1 MDAPLRIK
9 LLIAFVAVAFL
20 NGLLT
25 TVAGT
30 LLINRLVVGEAQRR
44 VQLGLKTAEA
54 MLGQEAG
61 AGLRVTSVLAAWS
74 AQNDKSPAGGL
85 SKSFLERVRVENG
98 LDFLQVLDAQG
109 TVVLTARGQSVGRK
123 VDSPLVRA
131 ALAQGTAGSGL
142 RLIPIQ
148 ELAIESP
155 ALAAKAQI
163 EILPTAHAKEVPAEP
178 LREAMIIEAVAPI
191 IGPAGRFLGAVRSG
205 LMLNQHYDLVDTIR
219 ENIFTTGTYKNKN
232 FGTVTI
238 FQHDVRIATN
248 VTDEQGKRGVGTRI
262 SAEVYDRVLGEGRVW
277 IGPALVINN
286 WYISSYEPIRDVDN
300 QIIGVLY
307 VGIIKDRY
315 DDLRSQ
321 TALAFLLIAAVALVL
336 AVSVAYLLAW
346 RLSRPLASMTK
357 AAEAIARGDMEY
369 RITIPTRATRDETRR
384 LLMTFGRMVDA
395 LRERDEQLRRSYDRL
410 QATTQELHRWNQNY
424 LETLEFITH
433 ELKNQIAAMK
443 LNVLAVRDGYVG
455 DLQPA
460 QHEALEDVATTMRR
474 TEEMILNYL
483 NLSRI
488 EKGELEVKAR
498 PVDLRSDVLDTVL
511 REMNSQLQDQQMK
524 VEVALPSPL
533 VAQADPSLLQIVFAN
548 LVGNAA
554 KYGREGGRL
563 RISGERQGEQVLV
576 HFWNDGP
583 GVPPEEMAMLFQRFS
598 RLSGGEVKQRGTGL
612 GLFIAREI
620 VTRHGGELRVA
631 SEYPQWIEFVVAL
644 PAADPTTEALETI
657 G

>member
-61 AGLRVTSVLAAWS
+61 AGLRVTGVLAAWS
-74 AQNDKSPAGGL
+74 AQDDKAPAGGL
-85 SKSFLERVRVENG
+85 SKSFLERVRVDNR

-109 TVVLTARGQSVGRK
+109 TVILTARGQSVGRK

-155 ALAAKAQI
+155 ALAARAQI
-163 EILPTAHAKEVPAEP
+163 KILPTAHAKQVPSEP
-178 LREAMIIEAVAPI
+178 LREAMVIETVSPI
-191 IGPAGRFLGAVRSG
+191 IGPRGRFLGAVRSG

-238 FQHDVRIATN
+238 FQRDVRIATN

-262 SAEVYDRVLGEGRVW
+262 SAEVYDRVLGEGKVW

-286 WYISSYEPIRDVDN
+286 WYISSYEPIRDVN
-300 QIIGVLY
+300 NRIIGVLY
-307 VGIIKDRY
+307 VGILKDRY

-321 TALAFLLIAAVALVL
+321 TAVTFLLIAALALAL
-336 AVSVAYLLAW
+336 AVGVAYFLAW
-346 RLSRPLASMTK
+346 RLSRPLTSIT
-357 AAEAIARGDMEY
+357 AAAAAIARGDMQY
-369 RITIPTRATRDETRR
+369 RIATPTRARRDEAKQ
-384 LLMTFGRMVDA
+384 LLITFGHMTDA
-395 LRERDEQLRRSYDRL
+395 LRERDEQLRRSYERL

-443 LNVLAVRDGYVG
+443 LNVLAIRDGYVG
-455 DLQPA
+455 ELAPA
-460 QHEALEDVATTMRR
+460 QYEALEDVAATLRR

-498 PVDLRSDVLDTVL
+498 PLNLRSDVLETVL
-511 REMNSQLQDQQMK
+511 REMNSQLSDQQMRL
-524 VEVALPSPL
+524 ELALPEGL
-533 VAQADPSLLQIVFAN
+533 AAQGDPSLLQIVFAN

-554 KYGREGGRL
+554 KYGREGGLL

-576 HFWNDGP
+576 RFWNDGP
-583 GVPPEEMAMLFQRFS
+583 GVPPEEMEMLFQRFS

-631 SEYPQWIEFVVAL
+631 SEYPKWIEFVVLL
-644 PAADPTTEALETI
+644 PAADLDEEDTETI